1 MLRLFLTHFLFSK
14 RAGSVIRSI
23 SWLTYLGMSV
33 SVAALVIVLSVMA
46 ALNRRVQERTLAAEP
61 HLFVGV
67 RGVDQVDILRDHPVN
82 AKLSSYPGWTWHLV
96 ENQDVILRTAEGRFQ
111 GAVARGYDAQGL
123 KLVLGQVRDV
133 QKAQSASGSESGPE
147 TETESGP
154 GHESESESESNED
167 LELNLAGG
175 EIIVGVD
182 LAHSL
187 GVFEGDYLMVLPP
200 ESLLLPPGETPIIE
214 RVLVRRILATN
225 LSEVDSKAIFYK
237 STDTLK
243 KLSKSASRHIGFE
256 VWTTDSMKVDEYKN
270 QVENLSGVYAET
282 WKSRNSAL
290 FFALILEKLA
300 IGVFLALASLVASF
314 SLFSVMGLLISQKR
328 REFGLLL
335 VLGYS
340 SRDVVNL
347 ISRIG
352 IGLGFAGLLT
362 GTVCGTLVSIYLEKY
377 PLKIL
382 PDIYYDSDIPALV
395 DPWFVGLVF
404 VVGMLLVAI
413 GAKLIAR
420 EMRGLNPSELL
431 KSQARAQN

>member
-33 SVAALVIVLSVMA
+33 SVAALVIVLSVMT

-67 RGVDQVDILRDHPVN
+67 RGVDQVSIMRDHPVN
-82 AKLSSYPGWTWHLV
+82 AKLSSYAGWTRYLV

-111 GAVARGYDAQGL
+111 GAVARGYESQGL
-123 KLVLGQVRDV
+123 EFVFDQVRDV
-133 QKAQSASGSESGPE
+133 QKAQLGSGIDS
-147 TETESGP
+147 TERLGVS
-154 GHESESESESNED
+154 
-167 LELNLAGG
+167 LAAG
-175 EIIVGVD
+175 EVVIGVD

-200 ESLLLPPGETPIIE
+200 ESLLLPPGEAPVIE
-214 RVLVRRILATN
+214 RVLVKQILVTN
-225 LSEVDSKAIFYK
+225 LSDVDSKAIFYNSK
-237 STDTLK
+237 NSLS

-256 VWTTDSMKVDEYKN
+256 VWTTDSMNVDEYKN
-270 QVENLSGVYAET
+270 QIENLSGVYVET

-290 FFALILEKLA
+290 FFALVLEKLA

-340 SRDVVNL
+340 SKDMVRLV
-347 ISRIG
+347 SRIG
-352 IGLGFAGLLT
+352 IGLGFAGIFT
-362 GTVCGTLVSIYLEKY
+362 GTILGTLVSSYLEKY

-395 DPWFVGLVF
+395 DPIFVGFVCVIGLCLV
-404 VVGMLLVAI
+404 VVGS
-413 GAKLIAR
+413 KLIAR

-431 KSQARAQN
+431 KSQARA